1 MATPFFYGRIKQDKK
16 GDNQIRLD
24 YRRDYQRYLNQTFK
38 KDQPIKLSI
47 KKNIKKRTTGQGD
60 EKSNQNGYLWGV
72 VIPILADHFGYTDD
86 EMLDALRPLFFFEVS
101 DKNPKV
107 KRLLSTTLYNTKEW
121 EDKMEDIRVWALK
134 EEQVYIPEPHEVD
147 YDELKS
153 ESGDMVVTDET
164 AEKVIEQ
171 SKNKLPAPKKPEKH
185 KHQTKT
191 NPTLISDL
199 IKMFEEVNPSTY
211 RLYGMKTQREA
222 MDRLVLQHGEER
234 VRNMI
239 RALPQCNS
247 EKYAPT
253 ITTPNQLEANL
264 GKLIA
269 WGQKKIKSG
278 KKVGS
283 LKK

>member
-1 MATPFFYGRIKQDKK
+1 MATPFFYGRIKQDAK

-38 KDQPIKLSI
+38 PDQSIKISV

-72 VIPILADHFGYTDD
+72 VLPILADHFGYTDN

-107 KRLLSTTLYNTKEW
+107 KRLLSTTLYNTQEW
-121 EDKMEDIRVWALK
+121 EKKMEDIRVWALN
-134 EEQVYIPEPHEVD
+134 EENVYIPEPHEVD
-147 YDELKS
+147 YEQLKG
-153 ESGDMVVTDET
+153 EGGEILVNDDTV
-164 AEKVIEQ
+164 EKVIKQ
-171 SKNKLPAPKKPEKH
+171 SKSALPAPKKQE
-185 KHQTKT
+185 HQTKT
-191 NPTLISDL
+191 NPVLISEL
-199 IKMFEEVNPSTY
+199 IKLFEAVNPSTY

-222 MDRLVLQHGEER
+222 MDRLVIKHGEER

-239 RALPQCNS
+239 NALPQCNS